1 MFAAMAKEDDPK
13 RDSTTRPP
21 AMLRLARGLER
32 LHLDGLAFR
41 VYEWRTARGAGDLPT
56 TGEDG
61 LPLPPPGLQVL
72 VSGGAGT
79 GFVEDGHQAAETI
92 TTLLAT
98 NGTEISHCEAVLDFG
113 IGCGRIARHWKN
125 VPGPAWHGC
134 DYNPKLVAWCDAN
147 LPFVAVAENSLDPPL
162 PYPDDSFDLVYAYSV
177 FTHLHEQLQFAWIT
191 ELERVLKP
199 GGLLLFSVHGDA
211 ATGGLDATELAHYR
225 DGQLVERFS
234 SSSGSNLCSVF
245 HPDGWVRDELLCDFD
260 VADVLCGGAPGLGI
274 HDVYLARFQP

>member
-79 GFVEDGHQAAETI
+79 GFVEDDQPW
-92 TTLLAT
+92 LAQQ
-98 NGTEISHCEAVLDFG
+98 H
-113 IGCGRIARHWKN
+113 
-125 VPGPAWHGC
+125 PGDG
-134 DYNPKLVAWCDAN
+134 
-147 LPFVAVAENSLDPPL
+147 
-162 PYPDDSFDLVYAYSV
+162 
-177 FTHLHEQLQFAWIT
+177 QQ
-191 ELERVLKP
+191 
-199 GGLLLFSVHGDA
+199 LLL
-211 ATGGLDATELAHYR
+211 TR
-225 DGQLVERFS
+225 R
-234 SSSGSNLCSVF
+234 
-245 HPDGWVRDELLCDFD
+245 
-260 VADVLCGGAPGLGI
+260 
-274 HDVYLARFQP
+274 